1 MSSVKRSASPR
12 ERRVAPGVTER
23 HTLECASSRRA
34 RAACDCVPAFRARIR
49 TGPRGEQRAV
59 SETFGTLAEAVEW
72 IGDPKRL
79 ARSGNH
85 PVPRRPVPTLGKAA
99 PDFLARAR
107 AGRALTR
114 SGRPYAAT
122 TINGTR
128 TEF

>member
-1 MSSVKRSASPR
+1 MGKTKPTAPR
-12 ERRVAPGVTER
+12 ERRVAPGVVER
-23 HTLECASSRRA
+23 HTIECATSRRA
-34 RAACDCVPAFRARIR
+34 RAWCTCAPAYRARVHR
-49 TGPRGEQRAV
+49 PAGEQRTV

-72 IGDPKRL
+72 IGDAKRL

-107 AGRALTR
+107 AGKALTR